1 MIQALSVAR
10 LNLKNADHHHQPTMI
25 PKEMCER
32 LLHKADLLEQ
42 KRDIKNALK
51 GGISPTRSGFD
62 WNKRLKEIDEQLK
75 EL

>member
-1 MIQALSVAR
+1 
-10 LNLKNADHHHQPTMI
+10 MI

-32 LLHKADLLEQ
+32 LLDKTDLLEQ

-62 WNKRLKEIDEQLK
+62 WHKRLHEIDEQLK